1 MINDNTTKW
10 KVRKFTDFASN
21 QAMPVG
27 FEYFSMNPNIPI
39 GRLPLF
45 GGEYDRIIYADL
57 WSWVQEQAGYLITEE
72 EWQTYATN
80 NDGNVP
86 FYSSGDGSTTFR
98 VPKLPNTIVTDA
110 SDGEVPVVGNG
121 KALGLT
127 GSGDTVDT
135 FMGIGTSNQTL
146 LIGRA
151 LAGTTN
157 AGDGFTGN
165 GVKSNVLIGI
175 TTDATKSGIVAEVS
189 SAKTN
194 GQWLVVAFG
203 TVTNVGNLDMA
214 NVASGVENIQ
224 TRLNEHEHLLQEN
237 ENALTI
243 VGYHNSIYRGKY
255 LGDKLTSAQ
264 SATIRAGEFEDL
276 YIGDYWT
283 IGGVNYRIAAFDY
296 YYNCG
301 DTACTTHHVVVV
313 PDTVLYNAQMNS
325 SNVVTGGYVGSAMY
339 TTNLNSAKTTIANAF
354 GTDHL
359 LTIRQLFTNTA
370 SGNIATNFAWTDA
383 TVWLMNEINVY
394 GTYAIIN
401 VNSSEGWNAGKYSI
415 DNTQY
420 PLFAMNPR
428 MIHTRQTYWLRDVAT
443 STSFALVGTGGV
455 CNHDYSSG
463 SHGVRPAF
471 LVY

>member
-1 MINDNTTKW
+1 MINDNTAQWRIK
-10 KVRKFTDFASN
+10 KVGAFPTPNMQGATASEN
-21 QAMPVG
+21 GKAGTVPSPKIADRSNVLRGDGTWGNAPV
-27 FEYFSMNPNIPI
+27 
-39 GRLPLF
+39 
-45 GGEYDRIIYADL
+45 ADAL
-57 WSWVQEQAGYLITEE
+57 SDTLLITE
-72 EWQTYATN
+72 
-80 NDGNVP
+80 G
-86 FYSSGDGSTTFR
+86 
-98 VPKLPNTIVTDA
+98 
-110 SDGEVPVVGNG
+110 
-121 KALGLT
+121 
-127 GSGDTVDT
+127 
-135 FMGIGTSNQTL
+135 GTS
-146 LIGRA
+146 A
-151 LAGTTN
+151 TTVE
-157 AGDGFTGN
+157 
-165 GVKSNVLIGI
+165 GVRTNLGI
-175 TTDATKSGIVAEVS
+175 DH
-189 SAKTN
+189 
-194 GQWLVVAFG
+194 LVQNN
-203 TVTNVGNLDMA
+203 T
-214 NVASGVENIQ
+214 
-224 TRLNEHEHLLQEN
+224 
-237 ENALTI
+237 NALTI

-255 LGDKLTSAQ
+255 LGDELTSAQ

-313 PDTVLYNAQMNS
+313 PDTYLYTAQMNS

-359 LTIRQLFTNTA
+359 LTIRQLFTNTD
-370 SGNIATNFAWTDA
+370 SGNIAINFAWTDA

-428 MIHTRQTYWLRDVAT
+428 MIHTRQTYWLRDVAN
-443 STSFALVGTGGV
+443 STSFARVNNYGH
-455 CNHDYSSG
+455 CSNSHSSH
-463 SHGVRPAF
+463 SIGVRPAF